1 MDKKEYRA
9 RLDEINSLVEKQD
22 YREALNVVETI
33 EWRRVRSVRTL
44 CMVSE
49 IYEVNKRYD
58 DSLRLLLLAYQR
70 TPSGKL
76 ILYRLVEL
84 CVKMTDYESAVKY
97 YNQFTKLSPNDNNRY
112 ILKYKIYKGRKNPI
126 EDQIKILEKY
136 KASEYTERWAYELAR
151 LYARAGMYDKCIAEC
166 DELVLWFSDG
176 RYVKKALELKMKYTE
191 LTDAEK
197 EKYKKLYGELKA
209 VRIARTAA
217 SVSAATQAAAKMLNQ
232 TAQTMGKPEE
242 AVNSVKVEAFQI
254 PKPEPVKEAE
264 AEEKSETKAE
274 AKPELAEQPKVMKM
288 PEFIKTPEM
297 KPDFEPLPEIQ
308 MPEEIKKEIEEELE
322 KKKAL
327 EAKPQEETAKLAE
340 EEPVKEFNL
349 EEALNATAD
358 EMVQAENAEVSEN
371 EAVENESETKP
382 EMEVPEGA
390 TIQLPLEEI
399 KAARQNAVET
409 DATVDL
415 SNVVEEAMAEA
426 VVTAEEEPA
435 EEPVEAETEP
445 EEESVE
451 AEAESEQENEETELS
466 EEEVIEA
473 ETKETESVEAEEL
486 QENEVTESVEAEETQ
501 EEKEPESAETV
512 PEPIEVQEARESEP
526 AQWVLEEPAEP
537 VKENSEPEAELAV
550 ELEAEPVKSEE
561 NEAETVLE
569 EESETPEEVES
580 AEPESVEPEPE
591 KVLRHH
597 LTDEEHRRLFTYFAP
612 IPGMKEQVKEAL
624 DIAQESACEKTS
636 KAGNVIVTGRSG
648 SGKTRFSESL
658 IKALCK
664 ERQMEGAKVAYLTAE
679 VLNKKDP
686 AFIVDKLSGGF
697 LAIGHASAMT
707 AETVENLSKAMEFKT
722 NRLTVILEDAKAG
735 IYTLQQDYPEFMEK
749 FDSKIVIP
757 VFTNDELVSFAK
769 TYAKEKGYKVDDI
782 AALAVY
788 SLIGDNQYEDD
799 PVCVGQVREMMDSAI
814 AKASRLGRRPG
825 KKVAKRHLDVT
836 GRIMLYEKDFNL

>member
-1 MDKKEYRA
+1 MKILDKKEYRA

-33 EWRRVRSVRTL
+33 EWRRVRSARTL

-70 TPSGKL
+70 APSGKL

-84 CVKMTDYESAVKY
+84 SVKMTDYESAVKY
-97 YNQFTKLSPNDNNRY
+97 YNQFMKLSPNDNNRY

-166 DELVLWFSDG
+166 DEMVLWFSDG
-176 RYVKKALELKMKYTE
+176 KYVKKALELKMKYTE

-197 EKYKKLYGELKA
+197 EKYKELYGEPKA

-232 TAQTMGKPEE
+232 TAQTMAKPED
-242 AVNSVKVEAFQI
+242 AVNSVKAEAFQL
-254 PKPEPVKEAE
+254 PKPEPVKKAE
-264 AEEKSETKAE
+264 SETESEAKAE
-274 AKPELAEQPKVMKM
+274 VKPELAEQPKVMKM
-288 PEFIKTPEM
+288 PEFIKTSEV

-322 KKKAL
+322 KKKAV
-327 EAKPQEETAKLAE
+327 EAKLQEETAKIAE
-340 EEPVKEFNL
+340 EEPVKEFDL
-349 EEALNATAD
+349 EAALGAAAD
-358 EMVQAENAEVSEN
+358 EMAQAEKT
-371 EAVENESETKP
+371 EAVENEAEAKA

-426 VVTAEEEPA
+426 VVTAEEETA
-435 EEPVEAETEP
+435 EKVVEAETEAS
-445 EEESVE
+445 EEKVAEAETEEPQEEKAPESVE
-451 AEAESEQENEETELS
+451 TEES
-466 EEEVIEA
+466 
-473 ETKETESVEAEEL
+473 
-486 QENEVTESVEAEETQ
+486 Q
-501 EEKEPESAETV
+501 EEQEPESAETEQ
-512 PEPIEVQEARESEP
+512 EPVEVEEARESEP
-526 AQWVLEEPAEP
+526 AQWVVEET
-537 VKENSEPEAELAV
+537 V
-550 ELEAEPVKSEE
+550 ESEE
-561 NEAETVLE
+561 ENV
-569 EESETPEEVES
+569 ESEAVQEIEAVTEV
-580 AEPESVEPEPE
+580 EPESVEPEPE

-624 DIAQESACEKTS
+624 DIAQKSACEKTS
-636 KAGNVIVTGRSG
+636 KAGNMIVTGRSG

-697 LAIGHASAMT
+697 LAIGRASAMT
-707 AETVENLSKAMEFKT
+707 AQTVENLSKAMEFKT
-722 NRLTVILEDAKAG
+722 NRLTVILEDSKAG
-735 IYTLQQDYPEFMEK
+735 IYTLKQDYPEFMEK
-749 FDSKIVIP
+749 FDSRIVIP

-782 AALAVY
+782 AVLAVY

>member
-33 EWRRVRSVRTL
+33 EWRRVRSARTL

-70 TPSGKL
+70 APSGKL

-84 CVKMTDYESAVKY
+84 SVKMTDYESAVKY
-97 YNQFTKLSPNDNNRY
+97 YNQFMKLSPNDNNRY

-166 DELVLWFSDG
+166 DEMVLWFSDG
-176 RYVKKALELKMKYTE
+176 KYVKKALELKMKYTE

-197 EKYKKLYGELKA
+197 EKYKELYGEPKA

-232 TAQTMGKPEE
+232 TAQTMAKPED
-242 AVNSVKVEAFQI
+242 AVNSVKAEAFQL
-254 PKPEPVKEAE
+254 PKPEPVKKAESKTESEA
-264 AEEKSETKAE
+264 KAE

-288 PEFIKTPEM
+288 PEFIKTPEV

-322 KKKAL
+322 KKKAV
-327 EAKPQEETAKLAE
+327 EAKLQEETAKIAE
-340 EEPVKEFNL
+340 EEPVKEFDL
-349 EEALNATAD
+349 EAALGVAAD
-358 EMVQAENAEVSEN
+358 EMAQAEKT
-371 EAVENESETKP
+371 EAVENEAEAKA

-426 VVTAEEEPA
+426 VVTAEEETA
-435 EEPVEAETEP
+435 EKVVEAETEAS
-445 EEESVE
+445 EEKVAEAETEEPQEEKAPESVE
-451 AEAESEQENEETELS
+451 TEEP
-466 EEEVIEA
+466 
-473 ETKETESVEAEEL
+473 
-486 QENEVTESVEAEETQ
+486 Q
-501 EEKEPESAETV
+501 EEQEPESAETEQ
-512 PEPIEVQEARESEP
+512 EPVEVEEARESEP
-526 AQWVLEEPAEP
+526 AQWVVEET
-537 VKENSEPEAELAV
+537 VD
-550 ELEAEPVKSEE
+550 SEE
-561 NEAETVLE
+561 ENA
-569 EESETPEEVES
+569 ESEVVQEIEAVTEV
-580 AEPESVEPEPE
+580 EPESVEPVEPEPE

-624 DIAQESACEKTS
+624 DIAQKSACEKTS
-636 KAGNVIVTGRSG
+636 KAGNMIVTGRSG

-697 LAIGHASAMT
+697 LAIGRASAMT
-707 AETVENLSKAMEFKT
+707 AQTVENLSKAMEFKT
-722 NRLTVILEDAKAG
+722 NRLTVILEDSKAG
-735 IYTLQQDYPEFMEK
+735 IYTLKQDYPEFMEK
-749 FDSKIVIP
+749 FDSRIVIP

-782 AALAVY
+782 AVLAVY

-836 GRIMLYEKDFNL
+836 GRIMLYEKDFDL

>member
-9 RLDEINSLVEKQD
+9 RLDEINNLVEKQD

-33 EWRRVRSVRTL
+33 EWRRVRSARTL

-70 TPSGKL
+70 APSGKL

-84 CVKMTDYESAVKY
+84 SVKMTDYESAVKY
-97 YNQFTKLSPNDNNRY
+97 YNQFLKLSPNDNNRY

-151 LYARAGMYDKCIAEC
+151 LYARAGMRDECIAEC
-166 DELVLWFSDG
+166 DEMVLWFSDG
-176 RYVKKALELKMKYTE
+176 KYVKKALELKMKYTE

-197 EKYKKLYGELKA
+197 EKYKELYGEPKA

-232 TAQTMGKPEE
+232 TAQTMVKSEE
-242 AVNSVKVEAFQI
+242 AANSVKSEAFQL
-254 PKPEPVKEAE
+254 PKPEPVKKIESGAE
-264 AEEKSETKAE
+264 AEV
-274 AKPELAEQPKVMKM
+274 KPELTEQPKVMKM
-288 PEFIKTPEM
+288 PEFIKTPEV

-322 KKKAL
+322 KKKAV
-327 EAKPQEETAKLAE
+327 EAKLQEETAKIAE
-340 EEPVKEFNL
+340 
-349 EEALNATAD
+349 
-358 EMVQAENAEVSEN
+358 
-371 EAVENESETKP
+371 ENESEAKT
-382 EMEVPEGA
+382 EMEVPEDA

-426 VVTAEEEPA
+426 VVTAEEETA
-435 EEPVEAETEP
+435 EKAVEAETEP
-445 EEESVE
+445 EEKESVE
-451 AEAESEQENEETELS
+451 AETESEEVVEAEEESEQEIEE
-466 EEEVIEA
+466 A
-473 ETKETESVEAEEL
+473 ESVETEE
-486 QENEVTESVEAEETQ
+486 SQ
-501 EEKEPESAETV
+501 EEQEPESAETEQ
-512 PEPIEVQEARESEP
+512 EPVEVEEARESEP
-526 AQWVLEEPAEP
+526 AQWVLEE
-537 VKENSEPEAELAV
+537 SV
-550 ELEAEPVKSEE
+550 ESEE
-561 NEAETVLE
+561 ENA
-569 EESETPEEVES
+569 ESEAVQEIEAVTEV
-580 AEPESVEPEPE
+580 EPESVEPEPE

-624 DIAQESACEKTS
+624 DIAQKSACEKTS
-636 KAGNVIVTGRSG
+636 KAGNMIVTGRSG

-697 LAIGHASAMT
+697 LAIGRASAMT
-707 AETVENLSKAMEFKT
+707 AQTVENLSKAMEFKT
-722 NRLTVILEDAKAG
+722 NRLTVILEDSKAG
-735 IYTLQQDYPEFMEK
+735 IYTLKQDYPEFMEK
-749 FDSKIVIP
+749 FDSRIVIP

-782 AALAVY
+782 AVLAVY

>member
-33 EWRRVRSVRTL
+33 EWRRVRSARTL

-70 TPSGKL
+70 APSGKL

-84 CVKMTDYESAVKY
+84 SVKMTDYESAVKY
-97 YNQFTKLSPNDNNRY
+97 YNQFMKLSPNDNNRY

-166 DELVLWFSDG
+166 DEMVLWFSDG
-176 RYVKKALELKMKYTE
+176 KYVKKALELKMKYTE

-197 EKYKKLYGELKA
+197 EKYKELYGEPKA

-232 TAQTMGKPEE
+232 TAQTMAKPED
-242 AVNSVKVEAFQI
+242 AVNSVKAEAFQL
-254 PKPEPVKEAE
+254 PKPEPVKKAE
-264 AEEKSETKAE
+264 SETESEAKAE
-274 AKPELAEQPKVMKM
+274 VKPELAEQPKVMKM
-288 PEFIKTPEM
+288 PEFIKTSEV

-322 KKKAL
+322 KKKAV
-327 EAKPQEETAKLAE
+327 EAKLQEETAKIAE
-340 EEPVKEFNL
+340 EEPVKEFDL
-349 EEALNATAD
+349 EAALGAAAD
-358 EMVQAENAEVSEN
+358 EMAQAEKT
-371 EAVENESETKP
+371 EAVENEAEAKA

-426 VVTAEEEPA
+426 VVTAEEETA
-435 EEPVEAETEP
+435 EKVVEAETEAS
-445 EEESVE
+445 EEKVAEAETEEPQEEKAPESVE
-451 AEAESEQENEETELS
+451 TEES
-466 EEEVIEA
+466 
-473 ETKETESVEAEEL
+473 
-486 QENEVTESVEAEETQ
+486 Q
-501 EEKEPESAETV
+501 EEQEPESAETEQ
-512 PEPIEVQEARESEP
+512 EPVEVEEARESEP
-526 AQWVLEEPAEP
+526 AQWVVEET
-537 VKENSEPEAELAV
+537 V
-550 ELEAEPVKSEE
+550 ESEE
-561 NEAETVLE
+561 ENV
-569 EESETPEEVES
+569 ESEAVQEIEAVTEV
-580 AEPESVEPEPE
+580 EPESVEPEPE

-624 DIAQESACEKTS
+624 DIAQKSACEKTS
-636 KAGNVIVTGRSG
+636 KAGNMIVTGRSG

-697 LAIGHASAMT
+697 LAIGRASAMT
-707 AETVENLSKAMEFKT
+707 AQTVENLSKAMEFKT
-722 NRLTVILEDAKAG
+722 NRLTVILEDSKAG
-735 IYTLQQDYPEFMEK
+735 IYTLKQDYPEFMEK
-749 FDSKIVIP
+749 FDSRIVIP

-782 AALAVY
+782 AVLAVY

>member
-33 EWRRVRSVRTL
+33 EWRRVRSARTL

-70 TPSGKL
+70 APSGKL

-84 CVKMTDYESAVKY
+84 SVKMTDYESAVKY
-97 YNQFTKLSPNDNNRY
+97 YNQFMKLSPNDNNRY

-166 DELVLWFSDG
+166 DEMVLWFSDG
-176 RYVKKALELKMKYTE
+176 KYVKKALELKMKYTE

-197 EKYKKLYGELKA
+197 EKYKELYGEPKA

-232 TAQTMGKPEE
+232 TAQTMAKPED
-242 AVNSVKVEAFQI
+242 AVNSVKTEAFQL
-254 PKPEPVKEAE
+254 PKPEPVKKAE
-264 AEEKSETKAE
+264 SETESEAKAE

-288 PEFIKTPEM
+288 PEFIKTSEV

-322 KKKAL
+322 KKKAV
-327 EAKPQEETAKLAE
+327 EAKLQEETAKIAE
-340 EEPVKEFNL
+340 EEPVKEFDL
-349 EEALNATAD
+349 EAALGVAAA
-358 EMVQAENAEVSEN
+358 EMAQAEKT
-371 EAVENESETKP
+371 EAVENEAEAKA

-426 VVTAEEEPA
+426 VVTAEEETA
-435 EEPVEAETEP
+435 EKVVEAETEAS
-445 EEESVE
+445 EEKVAEAETEEPQEEKAPESVE
-451 AEAESEQENEETELS
+451 TEESQEEQEPV
-466 EEEVIEA
+466 EVE
-473 ETKETESVEAEEL
+473 
-486 QENEVTESVEAEETQ
+486 
-501 EEKEPESAETV
+501 
-512 PEPIEVQEARESEP
+512 EARESEP
-526 AQWVLEEPAEP
+526 AQWVVEET
-537 VKENSEPEAELAV
+537 V
-550 ELEAEPVKSEE
+550 ESEE
-561 NEAETVLE
+561 ENA
-569 EESETPEEVES
+569 ESEVVQEIEAVTEV
-580 AEPESVEPEPE
+580 EPESVEPEPE

-624 DIAQESACEKTS
+624 DIAQKSACEKTS
-636 KAGNVIVTGRSG
+636 KAGNMIVTGRSG

-697 LAIGHASAMT
+697 LAIGRASAMT
-707 AETVENLSKAMEFKT
+707 AQTVENLSKAMEFKT
-722 NRLTVILEDAKAG
+722 NRLTVILEDSKAG
-735 IYTLQQDYPEFMEK
+735 IYTLKQDYPEFMEK
-749 FDSKIVIP
+749 FDSRIVIP

-782 AALAVY
+782 AVLAVY

>member
-33 EWRRVRSVRTL
+33 EWRRVRSARTL

-70 TPSGKL
+70 APSGKP

-84 CVKMTDYESAVKY
+84 SVKMTDYESAVKY
-97 YNQFTKLSPNDNNRY
+97 YNQFMKLSPNDNNRY

-166 DELVLWFSDG
+166 DEMVLWFSDG
-176 RYVKKALELKMKYTE
+176 KYVKKALELKMKYTE

-197 EKYKKLYGELKA
+197 EKYKELYGEPKA

-232 TAQTMGKPEE
+232 TAQTMAKPED
-242 AVNSVKVEAFQI
+242 AVSSVKAEAFQL
-254 PKPEPVKEAE
+254 PKPEPVKKAE
-264 AEEKSETKAE
+264 SETESEAKAE
-274 AKPELAEQPKVMKM
+274 VKPELAEQPKVMKM
-288 PEFIKTPEM
+288 PEFIKTSEV

-322 KKKAL
+322 KKKAV
-327 EAKPQEETAKLAE
+327 EAKLQEETAKIAE
-340 EEPVKEFNL
+340 EEPVKEFDL
-349 EEALNATAD
+349 EAALGAAAD
-358 EMVQAENAEVSEN
+358 EMDQAEKT
-371 EAVENESETKP
+371 EAVENEAEAKA

-426 VVTAEEEPA
+426 VVTAEEETA
-435 EEPVEAETEP
+435 EKVVEAETEAS
-445 EEESVE
+445 EEKVAEAETEEPQEEKAPESVE
-451 AEAESEQENEETELS
+451 TEESQKEQ
-466 EEEVIEA
+466 
-473 ETKETESVEAEEL
+473 
-486 QENEVTESVEAEETQ
+486 
-501 EEKEPESAETV
+501 EPESAETEQ
-512 PEPIEVQEARESEP
+512 EPVEVEEARESEP
-526 AQWVLEEPAEP
+526 AQWVVEET
-537 VKENSEPEAELAV
+537 V
-550 ELEAEPVKSEE
+550 ESEE
-561 NEAETVLE
+561 ENV
-569 EESETPEEVES
+569 ESEAVQEIEAVTEV
-580 AEPESVEPEPE
+580 EPESVEPEPE

-624 DIAQESACEKTS
+624 DIAQKSACEKTS
-636 KAGNVIVTGRSG
+636 KAGNMIVTGRSG

-697 LAIGHASAMT
+697 LAIGRASAMT
-707 AETVENLSKAMEFKT
+707 AQTVENLSKAMEFKT
-722 NRLTVILEDAKAG
+722 NRLTVILEDSKAG
-735 IYTLQQDYPEFMEK
+735 IYTLKQDYPEFMEK
-749 FDSKIVIP
+749 FDSRIVIP

-782 AALAVY
+782 AVLAVY

>member
-1 MDKKEYRA
+1 MKLTEVKILDKKEYRA
-9 RLDEINSLVEKQD
+9 RLDEINNLVEKQD

-33 EWRRVRSVRTL
+33 EWRRVRSARTL

-70 TPSGKL
+70 APSGKL

-84 CVKMTDYESAVKY
+84 SVKMTDYESAVKY
-97 YNQFTKLSPNDNNRY
+97 YNQFMKLSPNDNNRY

-166 DELVLWFSDG
+166 DEMVLWFSDG
-176 RYVKKALELKMKYTE
+176 KYVKKALELKMKHTK

-197 EKYKKLYGELKA
+197 EKYKELYGEPKA

-217 SVSAATQAAAKMLNQ
+217 SVSAATHAAAKMLNQ
-232 TAQTMGKPEE
+232 TAQTMVKPEE
-242 AVNSVKVEAFQI
+242 AVNSVKAEAFQL
-254 PKPEPVKEAE
+254 PKPESVKNAEFGAESEA
-264 AEEKSETKAE
+264 KAE
-274 AKPELAEQPKVMKM
+274 VKPELAEQPKVMKM
-288 PEFIKTPEM
+288 PEFIKTPEV

-308 MPEEIKKEIEEELE
+308 MPEEIKKEIEEEFE
-322 KKKAL
+322 KKKAV
-327 EAKPQEETAKLAE
+327 EAKLQEETAKIAE
-340 EEPVKEFNL
+340 EEPVKEFDL
-349 EEALNATAD
+349 EAALGAAAD
-358 EMVQAENAEVSEN
+358 EMVQAEKT
-371 EAVENESETKP
+371 EAVENEAGAKT

-426 VVTAEEEPA
+426 VVTAEEEVA
-435 EEPVEAETEP
+435 EAETE
-445 EEESVE
+445 ERQEDE
-451 AEAESEQENEETELS
+451 A
-466 EEEVIEA
+466 
-473 ETKETESVEAEEL
+473 TESVETEE
-486 QENEVTESVEAEETQ
+486 QQ
-501 EEKEPESAETV
+501 EEKATESAE
-512 PEPIEVQEARESEP
+512 PEPIEVEEARESEP
-526 AQWVLEEPAEP
+526 AQWVVEET
-537 VKENSEPEAELAV
+537 V
-550 ELEAEPVKSEE
+550 ESEE
-561 NEAETVLE
+561 ENA
-569 EESETPEEVES
+569 ESEVVQKIEAVTEV
-580 AEPESVEPEPE
+580 EPESVEPEPE

-597 LTDEEHRRLFTYFAP
+597 LTEEEHRRLFTYFAP

-624 DIAQESACEKTS
+624 DIAQKSACEKTS
-636 KAGNVIVTGRSG
+636 KAGNMIVTGRSG

-697 LAIGHASAMT
+697 LAIGRASAMT
-707 AETVENLSKAMEFKT
+707 AQTVENLSKAMEFKT
-722 NRLTVILEDAKAG
+722 NRLTVILEDSKAG
-735 IYTLQQDYPEFMEK
+735 IYTLKQDYPEFMEK
-749 FDSKIVIP
+749 FDSRIVIP

-782 AALAVY
+782 AVLAVY

>member
-1 MDKKEYRA
+1 MKLTEVKILDKKEYRA
-9 RLDEINSLVEKQD
+9 RLDEINNLVEKQD

-33 EWRRVRSVRTL
+33 EWRRVRSARTL

-70 TPSGKL
+70 APSGKL

-84 CVKMTDYESAVKY
+84 SVKMTDYESAVKY
-97 YNQFTKLSPNDNNRY
+97 YNQFMKLSPNDNNRY

-136 KASEYTERWAYELAR
+136 KASEYIERWAYELAR

-166 DELVLWFSDG
+166 DEMVLWFSDG
-176 RYVKKALELKMKYTE
+176 KYVKKALELKMKYTE

-197 EKYKKLYGELKA
+197 EKYKELYGEPKA

-232 TAQTMGKPEE
+232 TAQTMVKPEE
-242 AVNSVKVEAFQI
+242 AVNSVKAEAFQL
-254 PKPEPVKEAE
+254 PKPEAIKKAESGAGSEAK
-264 AEEKSETKAE
+264 AEEEV
-274 AKPELAEQPKVMKM
+274 KPELAEQPKIMKM
-288 PEFIKTPEM
+288 PEFIKTPEV

-322 KKKAL
+322 KKKEV
-327 EAKPQEETAKLAE
+327 EAKLQEETAKIAE
-340 EEPVKEFNL
+340 EEPVKEFDL
-349 EEALNATAD
+349 EAALGAAAD
-358 EMVQAENAEVSEN
+358 EMVQEEKT
-371 EAVENESETKP
+371 EAVENEAEAKT
-382 EMEVPEGA
+382 EMEVSEGA

-426 VVTAEEEPA
+426 VVTAEEETA
-435 EEPVEAETEP
+435 EKAVEAETE
-445 EEESVE
+445 
-451 AEAESEQENEETELS
+451 AS
-466 EEEVIEA
+466 EEEVAEA
-473 ETKETESVEAEEL
+473 ETEEPQENEAAESVETEEQ
-486 QENEVTESVEAEETQ
+486 QEEKVTESAE
-501 EEKEPESAETV
+501 
-512 PEPIEVQEARESEP
+512 PEPIEVEEARESEP
-526 AQWVLEEPAEP
+526 AQWMLEEPVESEE
-537 VKENSEPEAELAV
+537 ENAEPEAEV
-550 ELEAEPVKSEE
+550 AEE
-561 NEAETVLE
+561 
-569 EESETPEEVES
+569 
-580 AEPESVEPEPE
+580 VEPEPE

-597 LTDEEHRRLFTYFAP
+597 LTEEEHRRLFTYFAP

-624 DIAQESACEKTS
+624 DIAQKSACEKTS
-636 KAGNVIVTGRSG
+636 KAGNMIVTGRSG

-697 LAIGHASAMT
+697 LAIGRASAMT
-707 AETVENLSKAMEFKT
+707 AQTVENLSKAMEFKT
-722 NRLTVILEDAKAG
+722 NRLTVILEDSKAG
-735 IYTLQQDYPEFMEK
+735 IYTLKQDYPEFMEK
-749 FDSKIVIP
+749 FDSRIVIP

-782 AALAVY
+782 AVLAVY

>member
-1 MDKKEYRA
+1 MKLTEVKILDKKEYRA
-9 RLDEINSLVEKQD
+9 RLDEINNLVEKQD

-33 EWRRVRSVRTL
+33 EWRRVRSARTL

-70 TPSGKL
+70 APSGKL

-84 CVKMTDYESAVKY
+84 SVKMTDYESAVKY
-97 YNQFTKLSPNDNNRY
+97 YNQFMKLSPNDNNRY

-166 DELVLWFSDG
+166 DEMVLWFSDG
-176 RYVKKALELKMKYTE
+176 KYVKKALELKMKYTE

-197 EKYKKLYGELKA
+197 EKYKELYGEPKA

-232 TAQTMGKPEE
+232 TAQTMVKPEE
-242 AVNSVKVEAFQI
+242 AVNSVKAEAFQL
-254 PKPEPVKEAE
+254 PKPEAIKKAESGAGSEAK
-264 AEEKSETKAE
+264 AEEEV
-274 AKPELAEQPKVMKM
+274 KPELAEQSKIMKM
-288 PEFIKTPEM
+288 PEFIKTPEV

-322 KKKAL
+322 KKKEV
-327 EAKPQEETAKLAE
+327 EAKLQEETAKIAE
-340 EEPVKEFNL
+340 EEPVKEFDL
-349 EEALNATAD
+349 EAALGAAAD
-358 EMVQAENAEVSEN
+358 EMVQEEKT
-371 EAVENESETKP
+371 EAVENEAEAKT
-382 EMEVPEGA
+382 EMEVSEGA

-426 VVTAEEEPA
+426 VVTAEEETA
-435 EEPVEAETEP
+435 EKAVEAETE
-445 EEESVE
+445 
-451 AEAESEQENEETELS
+451 AS
-466 EEEVIEA
+466 EEEVAEA
-473 ETKETESVEAEEL
+473 ETEEPQENEAAESVETEEQ
-486 QENEVTESVEAEETQ
+486 QEEKVTESAE
-501 EEKEPESAETV
+501 
-512 PEPIEVQEARESEP
+512 PEPIEVEEARESEP
-526 AQWVLEEPAEP
+526 AQWMLEEPVESEE
-537 VKENSEPEAELAV
+537 ENAEPEAEV
-550 ELEAEPVKSEE
+550 AEE
-561 NEAETVLE
+561 
-569 EESETPEEVES
+569 
-580 AEPESVEPEPE
+580 VEPEPE

-597 LTDEEHRRLFTYFAP
+597 LTEEEHRRLFTYFAP

-624 DIAQESACEKTS
+624 DIAQKSACEKTS
-636 KAGNVIVTGRSG
+636 KAGNMIVTGRSG

-697 LAIGHASAMT
+697 LAIGRASAMT
-707 AETVENLSKAMEFKT
+707 AQTVENLSKAMEFKT
-722 NRLTVILEDAKAG
+722 NRLTVILEDSKAG
-735 IYTLQQDYPEFMEK
+735 IYTLKQDYPEFMEK
-749 FDSKIVIP
+749 FDSRIVIP

-782 AALAVY
+782 AVLAVY

>member
-33 EWRRVRSVRTL
+33 EWRRVRSARTL

-70 TPSGKL
+70 APSGKL

-84 CVKMTDYESAVKY
+84 SVKMTDYESAVKY
-97 YNQFTKLSPNDNNRY
+97 YNQFMKLSPNDNNRY

-166 DELVLWFSDG
+166 DEMVLWFSDG
-176 RYVKKALELKMKYTE
+176 KYVKKALELKMKYTE

-197 EKYKKLYGELKA
+197 EKYKELYGEPKA

-232 TAQTMGKPEE
+232 TAQTMAKPED
-242 AVNSVKVEAFQI
+242 AVNSVKAEAFQL
-254 PKPEPVKEAE
+254 PKPEPVKKAE
-264 AEEKSETKAE
+264 SETESEAKAE
-274 AKPELAEQPKVMKM
+274 AKPELAEEPKVMKM
-288 PEFIKTPEM
+288 PEFIKTPEV

-308 MPEEIKKEIEEELE
+308 MPGEIKKEIEEELE
-322 KKKAL
+322 KKKAV
-327 EAKPQEETAKLAE
+327 EAKLQEETAKIAE
-340 EEPVKEFNL
+340 EEPVKEFDL
-349 EEALNATAD
+349 EAALGAAAD
-358 EMVQAENAEVSEN
+358 EMAQAEKT
-371 EAVENESETKP
+371 EAVENEAEAKA

-426 VVTAEEEPA
+426 VVTAEEETA
-435 EEPVEAETEP
+435 EKVVEAETEAS
-445 EEESVE
+445 EEKVAEAETEEPQEEKAPESVE
-451 AEAESEQENEETELS
+451 
-466 EEEVIEA
+466 
-473 ETKETESVEAEEL
+473 TKES
-486 QENEVTESVEAEETQ
+486 Q
-501 EEKEPESAETV
+501 EEQEPESAETEQ
-512 PEPIEVQEARESEP
+512 EPVEVEEARESEP
-526 AQWVLEEPAEP
+526 AQWVVEET
-537 VKENSEPEAELAV
+537 V
-550 ELEAEPVKSEE
+550 ESEE
-561 NEAETVLE
+561 ENAESEVVQEIETV
-569 EESETPEEVES
+569 TEV
-580 AEPESVEPEPE
+580 EPESVEPEPE

-597 LTDEEHRRLFTYFAP
+597 LTEEEHRRLFTYFAP

-624 DIAQESACEKTS
+624 DIAQKSACEKTS
-636 KAGNVIVTGRSG
+636 KAGNMIVTGRSG

-697 LAIGHASAMT
+697 LAIGRASAMT
-707 AETVENLSKAMEFKT
+707 AQTVENLSKAMEFKT
-722 NRLTVILEDAKAG
+722 NRLTVILEDSKAG
-735 IYTLQQDYPEFMEK
+735 IYTLKQDYPEFMEK
-749 FDSKIVIP
+749 FDSRIVIP

-782 AALAVY
+782 AVLAVY

>member
-1 MDKKEYRA
+1 MKLTEVKILDKKEYRA
-9 RLDEINSLVEKQD
+9 RLDEINNLVEKQD

-33 EWRRVRSVRTL
+33 EWRRVRSARTL

-70 TPSGKL
+70 APSGKL

-84 CVKMTDYESAVKY
+84 SVKMTDYESAVKY
-97 YNQFTKLSPNDNNRY
+97 YNQFMKLSPNDNNRY

-166 DELVLWFSDG
+166 DEMVLWFSDG
-176 RYVKKALELKMKYTE
+176 KYVKKALELKMKYTE

-197 EKYKKLYGELKA
+197 EKYKELYGEPKA

-232 TAQTMGKPEE
+232 TAQTMVKPEE
-242 AVNSVKVEAFQI
+242 AVNSVKAEAFQL
-254 PKPEPVKEAE
+254 PKPEAIKKAESGAGSEAK
-264 AEEKSETKAE
+264 AEEEV
-274 AKPELAEQPKVMKM
+274 KPELAEQPKIMKM
-288 PEFIKTPEM
+288 PEFIKTPEV

-322 KKKAL
+322 KKKEV
-327 EAKPQEETAKLAE
+327 EAKLQEETAKIAE
-340 EEPVKEFNL
+340 EEPVKEFDL
-349 EEALNATAD
+349 EAALGAAAD
-358 EMVQAENAEVSEN
+358 EMVQEEKT
-371 EAVENESETKP
+371 EAVENEAEAKT
-382 EMEVPEGA
+382 EMEVSEGA

-426 VVTAEEEPA
+426 VVTAEEETA
-435 EEPVEAETEP
+435 EKAVEAETE
-445 EEESVE
+445 
-451 AEAESEQENEETELS
+451 AS
-466 EEEVIEA
+466 EEEVAEA
-473 ETKETESVEAEEL
+473 ETEEPQENEAAESVETEEQ
-486 QENEVTESVEAEETQ
+486 QEEKVTESAE
-501 EEKEPESAETV
+501 
-512 PEPIEVQEARESEP
+512 PEPIEVEEARESEP
-526 AQWVLEEPAEP
+526 AQWV
-537 VKENSEPEAELAV
+537 V
-550 ELEAEPVKSEE
+550 E
-561 NEAETVLE
+561 ETV
-569 EESETPEEVES
+569 ESEVVQEIEAVTE
-580 AEPESVEPEPE
+580 VEPEPE

-597 LTDEEHRRLFTYFAP
+597 LTEEEHRRLFTYFAP

-624 DIAQESACEKTS
+624 DIAQKSACEKTS
-636 KAGNVIVTGRSG
+636 KAGNMIVTGRSG

-697 LAIGHASAMT
+697 LAIGRASAMT
-707 AETVENLSKAMEFKT
+707 AQTVENLSKAMEFKT
-722 NRLTVILEDAKAG
+722 NRLTVILEDSKAG
-735 IYTLQQDYPEFMEK
+735 IYTLKQDYPEFMEK
-749 FDSKIVIP
+749 FDSRIVIP

-782 AALAVY
+782 AVLAVY

>member
-1 MDKKEYRA
+1 MKLTEVKILDKKEYRA
-9 RLDEINSLVEKQD
+9 RLDEINNLVEKQD

-33 EWRRVRSVRTL
+33 EWRRVRSARTL

-70 TPSGKL
+70 APSGKL

-84 CVKMTDYESAVKY
+84 SVKMTDYESAVKY
-97 YNQFTKLSPNDNNRY
+97 YNQFMKLSPNDNNRY

-166 DELVLWFSDG
+166 DEMVLWFSDG
-176 RYVKKALELKMKYTE
+176 KYVKKALELKMKYTE

-197 EKYKKLYGELKA
+197 EKYKELYGEPKA

-232 TAQTMGKPEE
+232 TAQTMVKPEE
-242 AVNSVKVEAFQI
+242 AVNSVKAEAFQL
-254 PKPEPVKEAE
+254 PKPEAIKKAESGAGSEAK
-264 AEEKSETKAE
+264 AEEEV
-274 AKPELAEQPKVMKM
+274 KPELAEQPKIMKM
-288 PEFIKTPEM
+288 PEFIKTPEV

-322 KKKAL
+322 KKKEV
-327 EAKPQEETAKLAE
+327 EAKLQEETAKIAE
-340 EEPVKEFNL
+340 EEPVKEFDL
-349 EEALNATAD
+349 EAALGAAAD
-358 EMVQAENAEVSEN
+358 EMVQEEKT
-371 EAVENESETKP
+371 EAVENEAEAKT
-382 EMEVPEGA
+382 EMEVSEGA

-426 VVTAEEEPA
+426 VVTAEEETA
-435 EEPVEAETEP
+435 EKAVEAETE
-445 EEESVE
+445 
-451 AEAESEQENEETELS
+451 AS
-466 EEEVIEA
+466 EEEVAEA
-473 ETKETESVEAEEL
+473 ETEDPQENEAAESVETEEQ
-486 QENEVTESVEAEETQ
+486 QEEKVTESAE
-501 EEKEPESAETV
+501 
-512 PEPIEVQEARESEP
+512 PEPIEVEEARESEP
-526 AQWVLEEPAEP
+526 AQWMLEEPVESEE
-537 VKENSEPEAELAV
+537 ENAEPEAEV
-550 ELEAEPVKSEE
+550 AEE
-561 NEAETVLE
+561 
-569 EESETPEEVES
+569 
-580 AEPESVEPEPE
+580 VEPEPE

-597 LTDEEHRRLFTYFAP
+597 LTEEEHRRLFTYFAP

-624 DIAQESACEKTS
+624 DIAQKSACEKTS
-636 KAGNVIVTGRSG
+636 KAGNMIVTGRSG

-697 LAIGHASAMT
+697 LAIGRASAMT
-707 AETVENLSKAMEFKT
+707 AQTVENLSKAMEFKT
-722 NRLTVILEDAKAG
+722 NRLTVILEDSKAG
-735 IYTLQQDYPEFMEK
+735 IYTLKQDYPEFMEK
-749 FDSKIVIP
+749 FDSRIVIP

-782 AALAVY
+782 AVLAVY

>member
-1 MDKKEYRA
+1 MKLTEVKILDKKEYRA
-9 RLDEINSLVEKQD
+9 RLDEINNLVEKQD

-33 EWRRVRSVRTL
+33 EWRRVRSARTL

-70 TPSGKL
+70 APSGKL

-84 CVKMTDYESAVKY
+84 SVKMTDYESAVKY
-97 YNQFTKLSPNDNNRY
+97 YNQFMKLSPNDNNRY

-166 DELVLWFSDG
+166 DEMVLWFSDG
-176 RYVKKALELKMKYTE
+176 KYVKKALELKMKYTE

-197 EKYKKLYGELKA
+197 EKYKELYGEPKA

-232 TAQTMGKPEE
+232 TAQTMVKPEE
-242 AVNSVKVEAFQI
+242 AVNSVKAEAFQL
-254 PKPEPVKEAE
+254 PKPEAIKKAESGAGSEAK
-264 AEEKSETKAE
+264 AEEEV
-274 AKPELAEQPKVMKM
+274 KPELAEQPKIMKM
-288 PEFIKTPEM
+288 PEFIKTPEV

-322 KKKAL
+322 KKKEV
-327 EAKPQEETAKLAE
+327 EAKLQEETAKIAE
-340 EEPVKEFNL
+340 EEPVKEFDL
-349 EEALNATAD
+349 EAALGAAAD
-358 EMVQAENAEVSEN
+358 EMVQEEKT
-371 EAVENESETKP
+371 EAVENEAEAKT
-382 EMEVPEGA
+382 EMEVSEGA

-426 VVTAEEEPA
+426 VVTAEEETA
-435 EEPVEAETEP
+435 EKAVEAETE
-445 EEESVE
+445 
-451 AEAESEQENEETELS
+451 AS
-466 EEEVIEA
+466 EEEVAEA
-473 ETKETESVEAEEL
+473 ETEEPQENEAAESVETEEQ
-486 QENEVTESVEAEETQ
+486 QEEKVTESAE
-501 EEKEPESAETV
+501 
-512 PEPIEVQEARESEP
+512 PEPIEVEEARESEP
-526 AQWVLEEPAEP
+526 AQWMLEEPVESEE
-537 VKENSEPEAELAV
+537 ENAEPEAEV
-550 ELEAEPVKSEE
+550 AEE
-561 NEAETVLE
+561 
-569 EESETPEEVES
+569 
-580 AEPESVEPEPE
+580 VEPEPE

-597 LTDEEHRRLFTYFAP
+597 LTEEEHRRLFTYFAP

-624 DIAQESACEKTS
+624 DIAQKSACEKTS
-636 KAGNVIVTGRSG
+636 KAGNMIVTGRSG

-697 LAIGHASAMT
+697 LAIGRASAMT
-707 AETVENLSKAMEFKT
+707 AQTVENLSKAMEFKT
-722 NRLTVILEDAKAG
+722 NRLTVILEDSKAG
-735 IYTLQQDYPEFMEK
+735 IYTLKQDYPEFMEK
-749 FDSKIVIP
+749 FDSRIVIP

-782 AALAVY
+782 AVLAVY

-814 AKASRLGRRPG
+814 AKAFRLGRRPG

>member
-33 EWRRVRSVRTL
+33 EWRRVRSARTL

-70 TPSGKL
+70 APSGKL

-84 CVKMTDYESAVKY
+84 SVKMTDYESAVKY
-97 YNQFTKLSPNDNNRY
+97 YNQFMKLSPNDNNRY

-166 DELVLWFSDG
+166 DEMVLWFSDG
-176 RYVKKALELKMKYTE
+176 KYVKKALELKMKYTE

-197 EKYKKLYGELKA
+197 EKYKELYGEPKA

-232 TAQTMGKPEE
+232 TAQTMAKPED
-242 AVNSVKVEAFQI
+242 AVNSVKAEAFQL
-254 PKPEPVKEAE
+254 PKPEPVKKAE
-264 AEEKSETKAE
+264 SETESEAKAE
-274 AKPELAEQPKVMKM
+274 AKPELAEQPKVIKM
-288 PEFIKTPEM
+288 PEFIKTSEV

-322 KKKAL
+322 KKKAV
-327 EAKPQEETAKLAE
+327 EAKLQEETAKIAE
-340 EEPVKEFNL
+340 EEPVKEFDL
-349 EEALNATAD
+349 EAALGVAAD
-358 EMVQAENAEVSEN
+358 EMAQAEKT
-371 EAVENESETKP
+371 EAVENEAEAKA

-426 VVTAEEEPA
+426 VVTAEEETA
-435 EEPVEAETEP
+435 EKVVEAETEAS
-445 EEESVE
+445 EEKVAEAETEEPQEEKAPESVE
-451 AEAESEQENEETELS
+451 TEES
-466 EEEVIEA
+466 
-473 ETKETESVEAEEL
+473 
-486 QENEVTESVEAEETQ
+486 Q
-501 EEKEPESAETV
+501 EEQEPESAETEQ
-512 PEPIEVQEARESEP
+512 EPVEVEEARESEP
-526 AQWVLEEPAEP
+526 AQWVVEET
-537 VKENSEPEAELAV
+537 V
-550 ELEAEPVKSEE
+550 ESEE
-561 NEAETVLE
+561 ENA
-569 EESETPEEVES
+569 ESEAVQEIEAVTEV
-580 AEPESVEPEPE
+580 EPESVEPEPE

-624 DIAQESACEKTS
+624 DIAQKSACEKTS
-636 KAGNVIVTGRSG
+636 KAGNMIVTGRSG

-697 LAIGHASAMT
+697 LAIGRASAMT
-707 AETVENLSKAMEFKT
+707 AQTVENLSKAMEFKT
-722 NRLTVILEDAKAG
+722 NRLTVILEDSKAG
-735 IYTLQQDYPEFMEK
+735 IYTLKQDYPEFMEK
-749 FDSKIVIP
+749 FDSRIVIP

-782 AALAVY
+782 AVLAVY

>member
-1 MDKKEYRA
+1 MKLTEVKILDKKEYRA
-9 RLDEINSLVEKQD
+9 RLDEINNLVEKQD

-33 EWRRVRSVRTL
+33 EWRRVRSARTL

-70 TPSGKL
+70 APSGKL

-84 CVKMTDYESAVKY
+84 SVKMTDYESAVKY
-97 YNQFTKLSPNDNNRY
+97 YNQFMKLSPNDNNRY

-166 DELVLWFSDG
+166 DEMVLWFSDG
-176 RYVKKALELKMKYTE
+176 KYVKKALELKMKYTE

-197 EKYKKLYGELKA
+197 EKYKELYGEPKA

-232 TAQTMGKPEE
+232 TAQTMVKPEE
-242 AVNSVKVEAFQI
+242 AVNSVKAEAFQL
-254 PKPEPVKEAE
+254 PKPEAIKKAESGAGSEAK
-264 AEEKSETKAE
+264 AEEEV
-274 AKPELAEQPKVMKM
+274 KPELAEQPKIMKM
-288 PEFIKTPEM
+288 PEFIKTPEV

-322 KKKAL
+322 KKKEV
-327 EAKPQEETAKLAE
+327 EAKLQEETAKIAE
-340 EEPVKEFNL
+340 EEPVKEFDL
-349 EEALNATAD
+349 EAALGAAAD
-358 EMVQAENAEVSEN
+358 EMVQEEKT
-371 EAVENESETKP
+371 EAVENEAEAKT
-382 EMEVPEGA
+382 EMEVSEGA

-426 VVTAEEEPA
+426 VVTAEEETA
-435 EEPVEAETEP
+435 EKAVEAETE
-445 EEESVE
+445 
-451 AEAESEQENEETELS
+451 AS
-466 EEEVIEA
+466 EEEVAEA
-473 ETKETESVEAEEL
+473 ETEEPQENEAAESVETEE
-486 QENEVTESVEAEETQ
+486 QQ
-501 EEKEPESAETV
+501 EEKVTQSAE
-512 PEPIEVQEARESEP
+512 PEPIEVEEARESEP
-526 AQWVLEEPAEP
+526 AQWMLEEPVESEE
-537 VKENSEPEAELAV
+537 ENAEPEAEVA
-550 ELEAEPVKSEE
+550 
-561 NEAETVLE
+561 
-569 EESETPEEVES
+569 EEVK
-580 AEPESVEPEPE
+580 PEPE

-597 LTDEEHRRLFTYFAP
+597 LTEEEHRRLFTYFAP

-624 DIAQESACEKTS
+624 DIAQKSACEKTS
-636 KAGNVIVTGRSG
+636 KAGNMIVTGRSG

-697 LAIGHASAMT
+697 LAIGRASAMT
-707 AETVENLSKAMEFKT
+707 AQTVENLSKAMEFKT
-722 NRLTVILEDAKAG
+722 NRLTVILEDSKAG
-735 IYTLQQDYPEFMEK
+735 IYTLKQDYPEFMEK
-749 FDSKIVIP
+749 FDSRIVIP

-782 AALAVY
+782 AVLAVY

>member
-1 MDKKEYRA
+1 MKLTEVKILDKKEYRA

-33 EWRRVRSVRTL
+33 EWRRVRSARTL

-70 TPSGKL
+70 APSGKL

-84 CVKMTDYESAVKY
+84 SVKMTDYESAVKY
-97 YNQFTKLSPNDNNRY
+97 YNQFMKLSPNDNNRY

-166 DELVLWFSDG
+166 DEMVLWFSDG
-176 RYVKKALELKMKYTE
+176 KYVKKALELKMKYTE

-197 EKYKKLYGELKA
+197 EKYKELYGEPKA

-232 TAQTMGKPEE
+232 TAQTMVKPEE
-242 AVNSVKVEAFQI
+242 AVNSVKAEAFQL
-254 PKPEPVKEAE
+254 PKPEAIKKAESGAGSEAK
-264 AEEKSETKAE
+264 AEEEV
-274 AKPELAEQPKVMKM
+274 KPELAEQPKIMKM
-288 PEFIKTPEM
+288 PEFIKTPEV

-322 KKKAL
+322 KKKEV
-327 EAKPQEETAKLAE
+327 EAKLQEETAKIAE
-340 EEPVKEFNL
+340 EEPVKEFDL
-349 EEALNATAD
+349 EAALGAAAD
-358 EMVQAENAEVSEN
+358 EMVQEEKT
-371 EAVENESETKP
+371 EAVENEAEAKT
-382 EMEVPEGA
+382 EMEVSEDA

-426 VVTAEEEPA
+426 VVTAEEETA
-435 EEPVEAETEP
+435 EKVVEAETEAS
-445 EEESVE
+445 EEKVAEAETEEPQEEKAPESVE
-451 AEAESEQENEETELS
+451 TEES
-466 EEEVIEA
+466 
-473 ETKETESVEAEEL
+473 
-486 QENEVTESVEAEETQ
+486 Q
-501 EEKEPESAETV
+501 EEQEPESAETEQ
-512 PEPIEVQEARESEP
+512 EPVEVEEARESEP
-526 AQWVLEEPAEP
+526 AQWVVEET
-537 VKENSEPEAELAV
+537 V
-550 ELEAEPVKSEE
+550 ESEE
-561 NEAETVLE
+561 ENA
-569 EESETPEEVES
+569 ESEVVQEIEAVTE
-580 AEPESVEPEPE
+580 VEPEPE

-597 LTDEEHRRLFTYFAP
+597 LTEEEHRRLFTYFAP

-624 DIAQESACEKTS
+624 DIAQKSACEKTS
-636 KAGNVIVTGRSG
+636 KAGNMIVTGRSG

-697 LAIGHASAMT
+697 LAIGRASAMT
-707 AETVENLSKAMEFKT
+707 AQTVENLSKAMEFKT
-722 NRLTVILEDAKAG
+722 NRLTVILEDSKAG
-735 IYTLQQDYPEFMEK
+735 IYTLKQDYPEFMEK
-749 FDSKIVIP
+749 FDSRIVIP

-782 AALAVY
+782 AVLAVY

>member
-1 MDKKEYRA
+1 MKLTEVKILDKKEYRA
-9 RLDEINSLVEKQD
+9 RLDEINNLVEKQD

-33 EWRRVRSVRTL
+33 EWRRVRSARTL

-70 TPSGKL
+70 APSGKL

-84 CVKMTDYESAVKY
+84 SVKMTDYESAVKY
-97 YNQFTKLSPNDNNRY
+97 YNQFMKLSPNDNNRY

-166 DELVLWFSDG
+166 DEMVLWFSDG
-176 RYVKKALELKMKYTE
+176 KYVKKALELKMKYTE

-197 EKYKKLYGELKA
+197 EKYKELYGEPKA

-232 TAQTMGKPEE
+232 TAQTMVKPEE
-242 AVNSVKVEAFQI
+242 AVNSVKAEAFQL
-254 PKPEPVKEAE
+254 PKPEAIKKAESGAGSEAK
-264 AEEKSETKAE
+264 AEEEV
-274 AKPELAEQPKVMKM
+274 KPELAEQPKIMKM
-288 PEFIKTPEM
+288 PEFIKTPEV

-322 KKKAL
+322 KKKEV
-327 EAKPQEETAKLAE
+327 EAKLQEETAKIAE
-340 EEPVKEFNL
+340 EEPVKEFDL
-349 EEALNATAD
+349 EAALGAAAD
-358 EMVQAENAEVSEN
+358 EMVQEEKT
-371 EAVENESETKP
+371 EAVENEAEAKT
-382 EMEVPEGA
+382 EMEVSEGA

-426 VVTAEEEPA
+426 VVTAEEETA
-435 EEPVEAETEP
+435 EKAVEAETE
-445 EEESVE
+445 
-451 AEAESEQENEETELS
+451 AS
-466 EEEVIEA
+466 EEEVAEA
-473 ETKETESVEAEEL
+473 ETEEPQENEAAESVETEEQ
-486 QENEVTESVEAEETQ
+486 QEEKVTESAE
-501 EEKEPESAETV
+501 
-512 PEPIEVQEARESEP
+512 PEPIEVEEARESEP
-526 AQWVLEEPAEP
+526 AQWVVEET
-537 VKENSEPEAELAV
+537 V
-550 ELEAEPVKSEE
+550 ESEE
-561 NEAETVLE
+561 ENA
-569 EESETPEEVES
+569 ESEVVQEIEAVTE
-580 AEPESVEPEPE
+580 VEPEPE

-597 LTDEEHRRLFTYFAP
+597 LTEEEHRRLFTYFAP

-624 DIAQESACEKTS
+624 DIAQKSACEKTS
-636 KAGNVIVTGRSG
+636 KAGNMIVTGRSG

-697 LAIGHASAMT
+697 LAIGRASAMT
-707 AETVENLSKAMEFKT
+707 AQTVENLSKAMEFKT
-722 NRLTVILEDAKAG
+722 NRLTVILEDSKAG
-735 IYTLQQDYPEFMEK
+735 IYG
-749 FDSKIVIP
+749 KI
-757 VFTNDELVSFAK
+757 
-769 TYAKEKGYKVDDI
+769 
-782 AALAVY
+782 
-788 SLIGDNQYEDD
+788 
-799 PVCVGQVREMMDSAI
+799 
-814 AKASRLGRRPG
+814 
-825 KKVAKRHLDVT
+825 
-836 GRIMLYEKDFNL
+836 

>member
-1 MDKKEYRA
+1 MKLTEVKILDKKEYRA
-9 RLDEINSLVEKQD
+9 RLDEINNLVEKQD

-33 EWRRVRSVRTL
+33 EWRRVRSARTL

-70 TPSGKL
+70 APSGKL

-84 CVKMTDYESAVKY
+84 SVKMTDYESAVKY
-97 YNQFTKLSPNDNNRY
+97 YNQFMKLSPNDNNRY

-166 DELVLWFSDG
+166 DEMVLWFSDG
-176 RYVKKALELKMKYTE
+176 KYVKKALELKMKYTE

-197 EKYKKLYGELKA
+197 EKYKELYGEPKA

-232 TAQTMGKPEE
+232 TAQTMVKPEE
-242 AVNSVKVEAFQI
+242 AVNSVKAEAFQL
-254 PKPEPVKEAE
+254 PKSEAIKKAE
-264 AEEKSETKAE
+264 SGAGSEAKAEEEV
-274 AKPELAEQPKVMKM
+274 KPELAEQPKIMKM
-288 PEFIKTPEM
+288 PEFIKTPEV

-322 KKKAL
+322 KKKEV
-327 EAKPQEETAKLAE
+327 EAKLQEETAKIAE
-340 EEPVKEFNL
+340 EEPVKEFDL
-349 EEALNATAD
+349 EAALGAAAD
-358 EMVQAENAEVSEN
+358 EMVQEEKT
-371 EAVENESETKP
+371 EAVENEAEAKT
-382 EMEVPEGA
+382 EMEVSEGA

-426 VVTAEEEPA
+426 VVTAEEETA
-435 EEPVEAETEP
+435 EKAVEAETE
-445 EEESVE
+445 
-451 AEAESEQENEETELS
+451 AS
-466 EEEVIEA
+466 EEEVAEA
-473 ETKETESVEAEEL
+473 ETEEPQENEAAESVETEEQ
-486 QENEVTESVEAEETQ
+486 QEEKVTESAE
-501 EEKEPESAETV
+501 
-512 PEPIEVQEARESEP
+512 PEPIEVEEARESEP
-526 AQWVLEEPAEP
+526 AQWMLEEPVESEE
-537 VKENSEPEAELAV
+537 ENAEPEAEV
-550 ELEAEPVKSEE
+550 AEE
-561 NEAETVLE
+561 
-569 EESETPEEVES
+569 
-580 AEPESVEPEPE
+580 VEPEPE

-597 LTDEEHRRLFTYFAP
+597 LTEEEHRRLFTYFAP

-624 DIAQESACEKTS
+624 DIAQKSACEKTS
-636 KAGNVIVTGRSG
+636 KAGNMIVTGRSG

-697 LAIGHASAMT
+697 LAIGRASAMT
-707 AETVENLSKAMEFKT
+707 AQTVENLSKAMEFKT
-722 NRLTVILEDAKAG
+722 NRLTVILEDSKAG
-735 IYTLQQDYPEFMEK
+735 IYTLKQDYPEFMEK
-749 FDSKIVIP
+749 FDSRIVIP

-782 AALAVY
+782 AVLAVY

>member
-33 EWRRVRSVRTL
+33 EWRRVRSARTL

-70 TPSGKL
+70 APSGKL

-84 CVKMTDYESAVKY
+84 SVKMTDYESAVKY
-97 YNQFTKLSPNDNNRY
+97 YNQFMKLSPNDNNRY

-166 DELVLWFSDG
+166 DEMVLWFSDG
-176 RYVKKALELKMKYTE
+176 KYVKKALELKMKYTE

-197 EKYKKLYGELKA
+197 EKYKELYGEPKA

-232 TAQTMGKPEE
+232 TAQTMAKPED
-242 AVNSVKVEAFQI
+242 AVNSVKAEAFQL
-254 PKPEPVKEAE
+254 PKPEPVKKAE
-264 AEEKSETKAE
+264 SETESEAKAE

-288 PEFIKTPEM
+288 PEFIKTSEV

-322 KKKAL
+322 KKKAV
-327 EAKPQEETAKLAE
+327 EAKLQEETAKIAE
-340 EEPVKEFNL
+340 EEPVKEFDL
-349 EEALNATAD
+349 EAALGVAVA
-358 EMVQAENAEVSEN
+358 EMAQAEKT
-371 EAVENESETKP
+371 EAVENEAEAKA

-426 VVTAEEEPA
+426 VVTAEEETA
-435 EEPVEAETEP
+435 EKVVEAETEAS
-445 EEESVE
+445 EEKVAEAETEEPQEEKAPESVE
-451 AEAESEQENEETELS
+451 TEEP
-466 EEEVIEA
+466 
-473 ETKETESVEAEEL
+473 
-486 QENEVTESVEAEETQ
+486 Q
-501 EEKEPESAETV
+501 EEQEPESAETEQ
-512 PEPIEVQEARESEP
+512 EPVEVEEARESEP
-526 AQWVLEEPAEP
+526 AQWVVEET
-537 VKENSEPEAELAV
+537 V
-550 ELEAEPVKSEE
+550 ESEE
-561 NEAETVLE
+561 ENA
-569 EESETPEEVES
+569 ESEAVQEIEAVTEV
-580 AEPESVEPEPE
+580 EPESVEPEPE

-624 DIAQESACEKTS
+624 DIAQKSACEKTS
-636 KAGNVIVTGRSG
+636 KAGNMIVTGRSD

-697 LAIGHASAMT
+697 LAIGRASAMT
-707 AETVENLSKAMEFKT
+707 AQTVENLSKAMEFKT
-722 NRLTVILEDAKAG
+722 NRLTVILEDSKAG
-735 IYTLQQDYPEFMEK
+735 IYTLKQDYPEFMEK
-749 FDSKIVIP
+749 FDSRIVIP

-782 AALAVY
+782 AVLAVY

>member
-33 EWRRVRSVRTL
+33 EWRRVRSARTL

-70 TPSGKL
+70 APSGKL

-84 CVKMTDYESAVKY
+84 SVKMTDYESAVKY
-97 YNQFTKLSPNDNNRY
+97 YNQFMKLSPNDNNRY

-166 DELVLWFSDG
+166 DEMVLWFSDG
-176 RYVKKALELKMKYTE
+176 KYVKKALELKMKYTE

-197 EKYKKLYGELKA
+197 EKYKELYGEPKA

-232 TAQTMGKPEE
+232 TAQTMAKPED
-242 AVNSVKVEAFQI
+242 AVNSVKAEAFQL
-254 PKPEPVKEAE
+254 PKPEPVKKAESKTESEA
-264 AEEKSETKAE
+264 KAE

-288 PEFIKTPEM
+288 PEFIKTSEV

-322 KKKAL
+322 KKKAV
-327 EAKPQEETAKLAE
+327 EAKLQEETAKIAE
-340 EEPVKEFNL
+340 EEPVKEFDL
-349 EEALNATAD
+349 EAALGVAAA
-358 EMVQAENAEVSEN
+358 EMAQAEKT
-371 EAVENESETKP
+371 EAVENEAEAKA

-426 VVTAEEEPA
+426 VVTAEEETA
-435 EEPVEAETEP
+435 EKVVEAETEAS
-445 EEESVE
+445 EEKVAEAETEEPQEEKAPESVE
-451 AEAESEQENEETELS
+451 TEES
-466 EEEVIEA
+466 
-473 ETKETESVEAEEL
+473 
-486 QENEVTESVEAEETQ
+486 Q
-501 EEKEPESAETV
+501 EEQEPESAETEQ
-512 PEPIEVQEARESEP
+512 EPVEVEEARESEP
-526 AQWVLEEPAEP
+526 AQWVLEEP
-537 VKENSEPEAELAV
+537 V
-550 ELEAEPVKSEE
+550 ESEE
-561 NEAETVLE
+561 ENA
-569 EESETPEEVES
+569 ESEAVQEIEAVTEV
-580 AEPESVEPEPE
+580 EPESVEPESE

-624 DIAQESACEKTS
+624 DIAQKSACEKTS
-636 KAGNVIVTGRSG
+636 KAGNMIVTGRSG

-697 LAIGHASAMT
+697 LAIGRASAMT
-707 AETVENLSKAMEFKT
+707 AQTVENLSKAMEFKT
-722 NRLTVILEDAKAG
+722 NRLTVILEDSKAG
-735 IYTLQQDYPEFMEK
+735 IYTLKQDYPEFMEK
-749 FDSKIVIP
+749 FDSRIVIP

-782 AALAVY
+782 AVLAVY

>member
-33 EWRRVRSVRTL
+33 EWRRVRSARTL

-70 TPSGKL
+70 APSGKL

-84 CVKMTDYESAVKY
+84 SVKMTDYESAVKY
-97 YNQFTKLSPNDNNRY
+97 YNQFMKLSPNDNNRY

-166 DELVLWFSDG
+166 DEMVLWFSDG
-176 RYVKKALELKMKYTE
+176 KYVKKALELKMKYTE

-197 EKYKKLYGELKA
+197 EKYKELYGEPKA

-232 TAQTMGKPEE
+232 TAQTMAKPED
-242 AVNSVKVEAFQI
+242 AVNSVKAEAFQL
-254 PKPEPVKEAE
+254 PKPEAIKKAESGAGSEAK
-264 AEEKSETKAE
+264 AEEEV
-274 AKPELAEQPKVMKM
+274 KPELAEQPKIMKM
-288 PEFIKTPEM
+288 PEFIKTPEV

-322 KKKAL
+322 KKKEV
-327 EAKPQEETAKLAE
+327 EAKLQEETAKIAE
-340 EEPVKEFNL
+340 EEPVKEFDL
-349 EEALNATAD
+349 EAALGAAAD
-358 EMVQAENAEVSEN
+358 EMVQEEKT
-371 EAVENESETKP
+371 EAVENEAEAKT
-382 EMEVPEGA
+382 EMEVSEGA

-426 VVTAEEEPA
+426 VVTAEEETA
-435 EEPVEAETEP
+435 EKAVEAETE
-445 EEESVE
+445 
-451 AEAESEQENEETELS
+451 AS
-466 EEEVIEA
+466 EEEVAEA
-473 ETKETESVEAEEL
+473 ETEEPQENEAAESVETEEQ
-486 QENEVTESVEAEETQ
+486 QEEKVTESAE
-501 EEKEPESAETV
+501 
-512 PEPIEVQEARESEP
+512 PEPIEVEEARESEP
-526 AQWVLEEPAEP
+526 AQWVVEET
-537 VKENSEPEAELAV
+537 V
-550 ELEAEPVKSEE
+550 ESEE
-561 NEAETVLE
+561 ENA
-569 EESETPEEVES
+569 ESEVVQEIEAVTE
-580 AEPESVEPEPE
+580 VEPEPE

-597 LTDEEHRRLFTYFAP
+597 LTEEEHRRLFTYFAP

-624 DIAQESACEKTS
+624 DIAQKSACEKTS
-636 KAGNVIVTGRSG
+636 KAGNMIVTGRSG

-697 LAIGHASAMT
+697 LAIGRASAMT
-707 AETVENLSKAMEFKT
+707 AQTVENLSKAMEFKT
-722 NRLTVILEDAKAG
+722 NRLTVILEDSKAG
-735 IYTLQQDYPEFMEK
+735 IYTLKQDYPEFMEK
-749 FDSKIVIP
+749 FDSRIVIP

-782 AALAVY
+782 AVLAVY

>member
-9 RLDEINSLVEKQD
+9 RLDEINNLVEKQD

-33 EWRRVRSVRTL
+33 EWRRVRSARTL

-70 TPSGKL
+70 APSGKL

-84 CVKMTDYESAVKY
+84 SVKMTDYESAVKY
-97 YNQFTKLSPNDNNRY
+97 YNQFLKLSPNDNNRY

-151 LYARAGMYDKCIAEC
+151 LYARAGMRDECIAEC
-166 DELVLWFSDG
+166 DEMVLWFSDG
-176 RYVKKALELKMKYTE
+176 KYVKKALELKMKYTE

-197 EKYKKLYGELKA
+197 EKYKELYGEPKA

-232 TAQTMGKPEE
+232 TAQTMVKPEE
-242 AVNSVKVEAFQI
+242 AVNSVKSETFQL
-254 PKPEPVKEAE
+254 PKPEPVKKAE
-264 AEEKSETKAE
+264 SETESEAKAE

-288 PEFIKTPEM
+288 PEFIKTPEI

-322 KKKAL
+322 KKKAV
-327 EAKPQEETAKLAE
+327 EAKLQEETAKIAE
-340 EEPVKEFNL
+340 
-349 EEALNATAD
+349 
-358 EMVQAENAEVSEN
+358 
-371 EAVENESETKP
+371 ENESEAKT

-426 VVTAEEEPA
+426 VVTAEEETA
-435 EEPVEAETEP
+435 EKAVEAETEP
-445 EEESVE
+445 EEKESVE
-451 AEAESEQENEETELS
+451 AETESEEVVEAEEESEQEIEE
-466 EEEVIEA
+466 A
-473 ETKETESVEAEEL
+473 ESVETEE
-486 QENEVTESVEAEETQ
+486 SQ
-501 EEKEPESAETV
+501 EEQEPESAETEQ
-512 PEPIEVQEARESEP
+512 EPVEVEEARESEP
-526 AQWVLEEPAEP
+526 AQWVLEEPVESEEENAE
-537 VKENSEPEAELAV
+537 SEPIQEIEAV
-550 ELEAEPVKSEE
+550 
-561 NEAETVLE
+561 T
-569 EESETPEEVES
+569 EV
-580 AEPESVEPEPE
+580 EPESVEPEPE

-624 DIAQESACEKTS
+624 DIAQKSACEKTS
-636 KAGNVIVTGRSG
+636 KAGNMIVTGRSG

-697 LAIGHASAMT
+697 LAIGRASAMT
-707 AETVENLSKAMEFKT
+707 AQTVENLSKAMEFKT
-722 NRLTVILEDAKAG
+722 NRLTVILEDSKAG
-735 IYTLQQDYPEFMEK
+735 IYTLKQDYPEFMEK
-749 FDSKIVIP
+749 FDSRIVIP

-782 AALAVY
+782 AVLAVY

>member
-33 EWRRVRSVRTL
+33 EWRRVRSARTL

-70 TPSGKL
+70 APSGKL

-84 CVKMTDYESAVKY
+84 SVKMTDYESAVKY
-97 YNQFTKLSPNDNNRY
+97 YNQFMKLSPNDNNRY

-166 DELVLWFSDG
+166 NEMILWFSDG
-176 RYVKKALELKMKYTE
+176 KYVKKALELKMKHTE

-197 EKYKKLYGELKA
+197 EKYKELYGEPKA

-232 TAQTMGKPEE
+232 TAQTMVKPEE
-242 AVNSVKVEAFQI
+242 AVNSVKAEAFQL
-254 PKPEPVKEAE
+254 PKPESVK
-264 AEEKSETKAE
+264 KAE
-274 AKPELAEQPKVMKM
+274 SGAESEAKAEVKPELAEQPKVMKM
-288 PEFIKTPEM
+288 PEFIKTPEV

-322 KKKAL
+322 KKKAV
-327 EAKPQEETAKLAE
+327 EAKLQEETAKIAE
-340 EEPVKEFNL
+340 EEPVKEFDL
-349 EEALNATAD
+349 EAALGVAAD
-358 EMVQAENAEVSEN
+358 EMAQAEKT
-371 EAVENESETKP
+371 EAVENEAEVKA

-426 VVTAEEEPA
+426 VVTAEEETA
-435 EEPVEAETEP
+435 EKVVEAETEAS
-445 EEESVE
+445 EEKVAEAETEEPQEEKAPESVE
-451 AEAESEQENEETELS
+451 TEES
-466 EEEVIEA
+466 
-473 ETKETESVEAEEL
+473 
-486 QENEVTESVEAEETQ
+486 Q
-501 EEKEPESAETV
+501 EEQEPESAETEQ
-512 PEPIEVQEARESEP
+512 EPVEVEEARESEP
-526 AQWVLEEPAEP
+526 AQWVVEET
-537 VKENSEPEAELAV
+537 V
-550 ELEAEPVKSEE
+550 ESEE
-561 NEAETVLE
+561 ENA
-569 EESETPEEVES
+569 ESEVVQEIEAVTEV
-580 AEPESVEPEPE
+580 EPESVEPEPE

-624 DIAQESACEKTS
+624 DIAQKSACEKTS
-636 KAGNVIVTGRSG
+636 KAGNMIVTGRSG

-664 ERQMEGAKVAYLTAE
+664 ERRMEGAKVAYLTAE

-697 LAIGHASAMT
+697 LAIGRASAMT
-707 AETVENLSKAMEFKT
+707 AQTVENLSKAMEFKT
-722 NRLTVILEDAKAG
+722 NRLTVILEDSKAG
-735 IYTLQQDYPEFMEK
+735 IYTLKQDYPEFMEK
-749 FDSKIVIP
+749 FDSRIVIP

-782 AALAVY
+782 AVLAVY

>member
-33 EWRRVRSVRTL
+33 EWRRVRSARTL

-70 TPSGKL
+70 APSGKL

-84 CVKMTDYESAVKY
+84 SVKMTDYESAVKY
-97 YNQFTKLSPNDNNRY
+97 YNQFMKLSPNDNNRY

-166 DELVLWFSDG
+166 DEMVLWFSDG
-176 RYVKKALELKMKYTE
+176 KYVKKALELKMKYTE

-197 EKYKKLYGELKA
+197 EKYKELYGEPKA

-232 TAQTMGKPEE
+232 TAQTMAKPED
-242 AVNSVKVEAFQI
+242 AVSSVKAETFQI
-254 PKPEPVKEAE
+254 PKPEPVKKAE
-264 AEEKSETKAE
+264 SETESEAKAE
-274 AKPELAEQPKVMKM
+274 AKPELAEHPKVMKM
-288 PEFIKTPEM
+288 PEFIKTSEV

-322 KKKAL
+322 KKKAV
-327 EAKPQEETAKLAE
+327 EAKLQEETAKIAE
-340 EEPVKEFNL
+340 EEPVKEFDL
-349 EEALNATAD
+349 EAALGVAAD
-358 EMVQAENAEVSEN
+358 EMAQAEKT
-371 EAVENESETKP
+371 EAVENEAEAKA

-426 VVTAEEEPA
+426 VVTAEEETA
-435 EEPVEAETEP
+435 EKVVEAETEAS
-445 EEESVE
+445 EEKVAEAETEEPQEEKAPESVE
-451 AEAESEQENEETELS
+451 TEEPQEEK
-466 EEEVIEA
+466 A
-473 ETKETESVEAEEL
+473 PESVETEE
-486 QENEVTESVEAEETQ
+486 SQ
-501 EEKEPESAETV
+501 EEQEPESAETEQ
-512 PEPIEVQEARESEP
+512 EPVEVEEARESEP
-526 AQWVLEEPAEP
+526 AQWVVEET
-537 VKENSEPEAELAV
+537 V
-550 ELEAEPVKSEE
+550 ESEE
-561 NEAETVLE
+561 ENA
-569 EESETPEEVES
+569 ESEVVQEIEAITEV
-580 AEPESVEPEPE
+580 EPESVEPESE

-624 DIAQESACEKTS
+624 DIAQKSACEKTS
-636 KAGNVIVTGRSG
+636 KAGNMIVTGRSG

-697 LAIGHASAMT
+697 LAIGRASAMT
-707 AETVENLSKAMEFKT
+707 AQTVENLSKAMEFKT
-722 NRLTVILEDAKAG
+722 NRLTVILEDSKAG
-735 IYTLQQDYPEFMEK
+735 IYTLKQDYPEFMEK
-749 FDSKIVIP
+749 FDSRIVIP

-782 AALAVY
+782 AVLAVY

>member
-1 MDKKEYRA
+1 MKLTEVKILDKKEYRA
-9 RLDEINSLVEKQD
+9 RLDEINNLVEKQD

-33 EWRRVRSVRTL
+33 EWRRVRSARTL

-70 TPSGKL
+70 APSGKL

-84 CVKMTDYESAVKY
+84 SVKMTDYESAVKY
-97 YNQFTKLSPNDNNRY
+97 YNQFMKLSPNDNNRY

-166 DELVLWFSDG
+166 DEMVLWFSNG
-176 RYVKKALELKMKYTE
+176 KYVKKALELKMKYTE

-197 EKYKKLYGELKA
+197 EKYKELYGEPKA

-232 TAQTMGKPEE
+232 TAQTMVKPEE
-242 AVNSVKVEAFQI
+242 AVNSVKAEAFQL
-254 PKPEPVKEAE
+254 PKPEAIKKAESGAGSEAK
-264 AEEKSETKAE
+264 AEEEV
-274 AKPELAEQPKVMKM
+274 KPELAEQPKIMKM
-288 PEFIKTPEM
+288 PEFIKTPEV

-322 KKKAL
+322 KKKEV
-327 EAKPQEETAKLAE
+327 EAKLQEETAKIAE
-340 EEPVKEFNL
+340 EEPVKEFDL
-349 EEALNATAD
+349 EAALGAAAD
-358 EMVQAENAEVSEN
+358 EMVQEEKT
-371 EAVENESETKP
+371 EAVENEAEAKT
-382 EMEVPEGA
+382 EMEVSEGA

-426 VVTAEEEPA
+426 VVTAEEETA
-435 EEPVEAETEP
+435 EKAVEAETE
-445 EEESVE
+445 
-451 AEAESEQENEETELS
+451 AS
-466 EEEVIEA
+466 EEEVAEA
-473 ETKETESVEAEEL
+473 ETEEPQENEAAESVETEEQ
-486 QENEVTESVEAEETQ
+486 QEEKVTESAE
-501 EEKEPESAETV
+501 
-512 PEPIEVQEARESEP
+512 PEPIEVEEARESEP
-526 AQWVLEEPAEP
+526 AQWMLEEPVESEE
-537 VKENSEPEAELAV
+537 ENAEPEAEV
-550 ELEAEPVKSEE
+550 AEE
-561 NEAETVLE
+561 
-569 EESETPEEVES
+569 
-580 AEPESVEPEPE
+580 VEPEPE

-597 LTDEEHRRLFTYFAP
+597 LTEEEHRRLFTYFAP

-624 DIAQESACEKTS
+624 DIAQKSACEKTS
-636 KAGNVIVTGRSG
+636 KAGNMIVTGRSG

-697 LAIGHASAMT
+697 LAIGRASAMT
-707 AETVENLSKAMEFKT
+707 AQTVENLSKAMEFKT
-722 NRLTVILEDAKAG
+722 NRLTVILEDSKAG
-735 IYTLQQDYPEFMEK
+735 IYTLKQDYPEFMEK
-749 FDSKIVIP
+749 FDSRIVIP

-782 AALAVY
+782 AVLAVY

>member
-1 MDKKEYRA
+1 MKLTEVKILDKKEYRA
-9 RLDEINSLVEKQD
+9 RLDEINNLVEKQD

-33 EWRRVRSVRTL
+33 EWRRVRSARTL

-70 TPSGKL
+70 APSGKL

-84 CVKMTDYESAVKY
+84 SVKMTDYESAVKY
-97 YNQFTKLSPNDNNRY
+97 YNQFMKLSPNDNNRY

-166 DELVLWFSDG
+166 DEMVLWFSDG
-176 RYVKKALELKMKYTE
+176 KYVKKALELKMKYTE

-197 EKYKKLYGELKA
+197 EKYKELYGEPKA

-232 TAQTMGKPEE
+232 TAQTMVKPEE
-242 AVNSVKVEAFQI
+242 AVNSVKAEAFQL
-254 PKPEPVKEAE
+254 PKPEAIKKAESGAGSEAK
-264 AEEKSETKAE
+264 AEEEV
-274 AKPELAEQPKVMKM
+274 KPELAEQPKIMKM
-288 PEFIKTPEM
+288 PEFIKTPEV

-322 KKKAL
+322 KKKEV
-327 EAKPQEETAKLAE
+327 EAKLQEETAKIAE
-340 EEPVKEFNL
+340 EEPVKEFDL
-349 EEALNATAD
+349 EAALGAAAD
-358 EMVQAENAEVSEN
+358 EMVQEEKT
-371 EAVENESETKP
+371 EAVENEAEAKT
-382 EMEVPEGA
+382 EMEVSEGA

-426 VVTAEEEPA
+426 VVTAEEETA
-435 EEPVEAETEP
+435 EKAVEAETE
-445 EEESVE
+445 
-451 AEAESEQENEETELS
+451 AS
-466 EEEVIEA
+466 EEEVAEA
-473 ETKETESVEAEEL
+473 ETEEPQENEAAESVETEEQ
-486 QENEVTESVEAEETQ
+486 QEEKVTESAE
-501 EEKEPESAETV
+501 
-512 PEPIEVQEARESEP
+512 PEPIEVEEARESEP
-526 AQWVLEEPAEP
+526 AQWMLEEP
-537 VKENSEPEAELAV
+537 V
-550 ELEAEPVKSEE
+550 ESEE
-561 NEAETVLE
+561 ENA
-569 EESETPEEVES
+569 
-580 AEPESVEPEPE
+580 EPE

-597 LTDEEHRRLFTYFAP
+597 LTEEEHRRLFTYFAP

-624 DIAQESACEKTS
+624 DIAQKSACEKTS
-636 KAGNVIVTGRSG
+636 KAGNMIVTGRSG

-697 LAIGHASAMT
+697 LAIGRASAMT
-707 AETVENLSKAMEFKT
+707 AQTVENLSKAMEFKT
-722 NRLTVILEDAKAG
+722 NRLTVILEDSKAG
-735 IYTLQQDYPEFMEK
+735 IYTLKQDYPEFMEK
-749 FDSKIVIP
+749 FDSRIVIP

-782 AALAVY
+782 AVLAVY

>member
-33 EWRRVRSVRTL
+33 EWRRVRSARTL

-70 TPSGKL
+70 APSGKL

-84 CVKMTDYESAVKY
+84 SVKMTDYESAVKY
-97 YNQFTKLSPNDNNRY
+97 YNQFMKLSPNDNNRY

-166 DELVLWFSDG
+166 DEMVLWFSDG
-176 RYVKKALELKMKYTE
+176 KYVKKALELKMKYTE

-197 EKYKKLYGELKA
+197 EKYKELYGEPKA

-232 TAQTMGKPEE
+232 TAQTMAKPED
-242 AVNSVKVEAFQI
+242 AVNSVKAEAFQL
-254 PKPEPVKEAE
+254 PKPEPVKKAE
-264 AEEKSETKAE
+264 SETESEAKAE

-288 PEFIKTPEM
+288 PEFIKTSEV

-322 KKKAL
+322 KKKAV
-327 EAKPQEETAKLAE
+327 EAKLQEETAKIAE
-340 EEPVKEFNL
+340 EEPVKEFDL
-349 EEALNATAD
+349 EAALGVAAA
-358 EMVQAENAEVSEN
+358 EMAQAEKT
-371 EAVENESETKP
+371 EAVENEAEAKA

-426 VVTAEEEPA
+426 VVTAEEETA
-435 EEPVEAETEP
+435 EKVVEAETEAS
-445 EEESVE
+445 EEKVAEAETEEPQEEKAPESVE
-451 AEAESEQENEETELS
+451 TEEP
-466 EEEVIEA
+466 
-473 ETKETESVEAEEL
+473 
-486 QENEVTESVEAEETQ
+486 Q
-501 EEKEPESAETV
+501 EEQEPESAETEQ
-512 PEPIEVQEARESEP
+512 EPVEVEEARESEP
-526 AQWVLEEPAEP
+526 AQWVVEET
-537 VKENSEPEAELAV
+537 V
-550 ELEAEPVKSEE
+550 ESEE
-561 NEAETVLE
+561 ENA
-569 EESETPEEVES
+569 ESEAVQEIEAVTEV
-580 AEPESVEPEPE
+580 EPESVEPEPE

-624 DIAQESACEKTS
+624 DIAQKSACEKTS
-636 KAGNVIVTGRSG
+636 KAGNMIVTGRSG

-697 LAIGHASAMT
+697 LAIGRASAMT
-707 AETVENLSKAMEFKT
+707 AQTVENLSKAMEFKT
-722 NRLTVILEDAKAG
+722 NRLTVILEDSKAG
-735 IYTLQQDYPEFMEK
+735 IYTLKQDYPEFMEK
-749 FDSKIVIP
+749 FDSRIVIP

-782 AALAVY
+782 AVLAVY

>member
-1 MDKKEYRA
+1 MKLTEVKILDKKEYRA
-9 RLDEINSLVEKQD
+9 RLDEINNLVEKQD

-33 EWRRVRSVRTL
+33 EWRRVRSARTL

-70 TPSGKL
+70 APSGKL

-84 CVKMTDYESAVKY
+84 SVKMTDYESAVKY
-97 YNQFTKLSPNDNNRY
+97 YNQFMKLSPNDNNRY

-166 DELVLWFSDG
+166 DEMVLWFSDG
-176 RYVKKALELKMKYTE
+176 KYVKKALELKMKYTE

-197 EKYKKLYGELKA
+197 EKYKELYGEPKA

-232 TAQTMGKPEE
+232 TAQTMVKPEE
-242 AVNSVKVEAFQI
+242 AVNSVKAEAFQL
-254 PKPEPVKEAE
+254 PKPEAIKKAESGAGSEAK
-264 AEEKSETKAE
+264 AEEEV
-274 AKPELAEQPKVMKM
+274 KPELAEQPKIMKM
-288 PEFIKTPEM
+288 PEFIKTPEV

-322 KKKAL
+322 KKKEV
-327 EAKPQEETAKLAE
+327 EAKQQEETAKIAE
-340 EEPVKEFNL
+340 EEPVKEFDL
-349 EEALNATAD
+349 EAALGAAAD
-358 EMVQAENAEVSEN
+358 EMVQEEKT
-371 EAVENESETKP
+371 EAVENEAEAKT
-382 EMEVPEGA
+382 EMEVSEGA

-426 VVTAEEEPA
+426 VVTAEEETA
-435 EEPVEAETEP
+435 EKAVEAETE
-445 EEESVE
+445 
-451 AEAESEQENEETELS
+451 AS
-466 EEEVIEA
+466 EEEVAEA
-473 ETKETESVEAEEL
+473 ETEEPQENEAAESVETEEQ
-486 QENEVTESVEAEETQ
+486 QEEKVTESAE
-501 EEKEPESAETV
+501 
-512 PEPIEVQEARESEP
+512 PEPIEVEEARESEP
-526 AQWVLEEPAEP
+526 AQWVVEET
-537 VKENSEPEAELAV
+537 V
-550 ELEAEPVKSEE
+550 ESEE
-561 NEAETVLE
+561 ENA
-569 EESETPEEVES
+569 ESEVVQEIEAVTE
-580 AEPESVEPEPE
+580 VEPEPE

-597 LTDEEHRRLFTYFAP
+597 LTEEEHRRLFTYFAP

-624 DIAQESACEKTS
+624 DIAQKSACEKTS
-636 KAGNVIVTGRSG
+636 KAGNMIVTGRSG

-697 LAIGHASAMT
+697 LAIGRASAMT
-707 AETVENLSKAMEFKT
+707 AQTVENLSKAMEFKT
-722 NRLTVILEDAKAG
+722 NRLTVILEDSKAG
-735 IYTLQQDYPEFMEK
+735 IYTLKQDYPEFMEK
-749 FDSKIVIP
+749 FDSRIVIP

-782 AALAVY
+782 AVLAVY

>member
-1 MDKKEYRA
+1 MKLTEVKILDKKEYRA
-9 RLDEINSLVEKQD
+9 RLDEINNLVEKQD

-33 EWRRVRSVRTL
+33 EWRRVRSARTL

-70 TPSGKL
+70 APSGKL

-84 CVKMTDYESAVKY
+84 SVKMTDYESAVKY
-97 YNQFTKLSPNDNNRY
+97 YNQFMKLSPNDNNRY

-166 DELVLWFSDG
+166 DEMVLWFSDG
-176 RYVKKALELKMKYTE
+176 KYVKKALELKMKYTE

-197 EKYKKLYGELKA
+197 EKYKELYGEPKA

-232 TAQTMGKPEE
+232 TAQTMAKPED
-242 AVNSVKVEAFQI
+242 AVNSVKAEAFQL
-254 PKPEPVKEAE
+254 PKPEPVKKAE
-264 AEEKSETKAE
+264 SETESEAKAE
-274 AKPELAEQPKVMKM
+274 AKPELAEEPKVMKM
-288 PEFIKTPEM
+288 PEFIKTPEV

-308 MPEEIKKEIEEELE
+308 MPGEIKKEIEEELE
-322 KKKAL
+322 KKKEV
-327 EAKPQEETAKLAE
+327 EAKLQEETAKIAE
-340 EEPVKEFNL
+340 EEPVKEFDL
-349 EEALNATAD
+349 EAALGAAAD
-358 EMVQAENAEVSEN
+358 EMVQEEKT
-371 EAVENESETKP
+371 EAVENEAEAKT
-382 EMEVPEGA
+382 EMEVSEGA

-426 VVTAEEEPA
+426 VVTAEEETA
-435 EEPVEAETEP
+435 EKAVEAETE
-445 EEESVE
+445 
-451 AEAESEQENEETELS
+451 AS
-466 EEEVIEA
+466 EEEVAEA
-473 ETKETESVEAEEL
+473 ETEEPQENEAAESVETEEQ
-486 QENEVTESVEAEETQ
+486 QEEKVTESAE
-501 EEKEPESAETV
+501 
-512 PEPIEVQEARESEP
+512 PEPIEVEEARESEP
-526 AQWVLEEPAEP
+526 AQWMLEEPVESEE
-537 VKENSEPEAELAV
+537 ENAEPEAEV
-550 ELEAEPVKSEE
+550 AEE
-561 NEAETVLE
+561 
-569 EESETPEEVES
+569 
-580 AEPESVEPEPE
+580 VEPEPE

-597 LTDEEHRRLFTYFAP
+597 LTEEEHRRLFTYFAP

-624 DIAQESACEKTS
+624 DIAQKSACEKTS
-636 KAGNVIVTGRSG
+636 KAGNMIVTGRSG

-697 LAIGHASAMT
+697 LAIGRASAMT
-707 AETVENLSKAMEFKT
+707 AQTVENLSKAMEFKT
-722 NRLTVILEDAKAG
+722 NRLTVILEDSKAG
-735 IYTLQQDYPEFMEK
+735 IYTLKQDYPEFMEK
-749 FDSKIVIP
+749 FDSRIVIP

-782 AALAVY
+782 AVLAVY